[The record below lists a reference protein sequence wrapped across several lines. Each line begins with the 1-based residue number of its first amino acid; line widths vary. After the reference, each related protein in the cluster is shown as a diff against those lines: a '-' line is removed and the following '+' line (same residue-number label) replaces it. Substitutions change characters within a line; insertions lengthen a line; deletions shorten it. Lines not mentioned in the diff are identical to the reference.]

1 MSKFGFQLYS
11 ARNYPL
17 ADVLKK
23 IQKPRLLDLGSEG
36 RSIVRE
42 RFSAALMI
50 RQTYDLYRAPTF

>member
-1 MSKFGFQLYS
+1 LT
-11 ARNYPL
+11 
-17 ADVLKK
+17 DVLTI
-23 IQKPRLLDLGSEG
+23 IQKPRLLDIGNEG

>member
-1 MSKFGFQLYS
+1 
-11 ARNYPL
+11 
-17 ADVLKK
+17 
-23 IQKPRLLDLGSEG
+23 LLDLGSEG